1 MNDNTL
7 FQAHHVKDLLKEN
20 VWKSC
25 QMFGGHDKRS
35 LLGAI
40 YCDLDCQNISTDD
53 RLLLCQVGRGCSGEP
68 AINYLE
74 IRREDT
80 SLIFETY
87 IGATGKLR
95 DTIRR
100 PSSHKNIKLSI
111 KPETDRHGSYTRVHF
126 IVYDADDPDIYDAMF
141 SRTYGV
147 PGPQSIDRIAV
158 MLKSCCTSEDYRPSG
173 VPAGVNNLRSYG
185 IGETPEIL
193 KPNFEW
199 YGEEIPCKGGYHIVS
214 RHYEGY
220 KLNTLAN
227 VKQWKEKI

>member
-1 MNDNTL
+1 
-7 FQAHHVKDLLKEN
+7 
-20 VWKSC
+20 
-25 QMFGGHDKRS
+25 MFGGHDKRS

-40 YCDLDCQNISTDD
+40 YCDLDCQNISMDD
-53 RLLLCQVGRGCSGEP
+53 RLLLCQVGRDCSDEP

-74 IRREDT
+74 IRREDS
-80 SLIFETY
+80 SLIFESH
-87 IGATGKLR
+87 IGATGKQR

-111 KPETDRHGSYTRVHF
+111 KPETDRHGSYTRVRF
-126 IVYDADDPDIYDAMF
+126 IIYDADDPDLYEAMF
-141 SRTYGV
+141 TRTYGFS
-147 PGPQSIDRIAV
+147 GPQNIDRIAV
-158 MLKSCCTSEDYRPSG
+158 MLKTCDNGVDYHPSG
-173 VPAGVNNLRSYG
+173 VPVGVNNLRSYG

-199 YGEEIPCKGGYHIVS
+199 HGEEIPCKGGYHIVS